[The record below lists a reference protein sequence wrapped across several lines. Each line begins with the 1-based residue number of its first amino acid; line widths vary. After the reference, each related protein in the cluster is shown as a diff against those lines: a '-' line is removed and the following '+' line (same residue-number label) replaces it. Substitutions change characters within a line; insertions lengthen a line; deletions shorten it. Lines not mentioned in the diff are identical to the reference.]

1 MSLESFI
8 EKQYKQKESLFW
20 KLQVAGWLTFGAT
33 RALNSFAL
41 GDDINFQLIV
51 AVSVVSGFL
60 ITILLRLVYRKLRSS
75 NLPASTMVLSIISC
89 IVVCAVILSAI
100 DIWIVVQIYFIDLL
114 VNDFAGRSLYNVFV
128 LLIWTGAY
136 FIINYHFLL
145 LEEKEKTLQ
154 AVAQAHQ
161 SQLKMLRYQLNPH
174 FLFNTLNAISTL
186 VLTNQSKEANG
197 MLTKLSAFLRFSLVN
212 QPQQKITIEE
222 EVYALW
228 LYLDI
233 EKVRFQER
241 LKIDFNIADDAKQ
254 ALIPSLLL
262 QPLIENAIK
271 YAIAPM
277 EDGGTIS
284 LSVKRDR
291 KILKILLCDTGP
303 GLPSEEEMK
312 KTRDDSSGVGLAN
325 TKTRLLELYPGN
337 HNIAINNREEGGLQI
352 FIALPFETA
361 AEGKETNE

>member
-1 MSLESFI
+1 MENFI

-20 KLQVAGWLTFGAT
+20 KLQIAGWLAFGAT

-41 GDDINFQLIV
+41 GDDINFQIIV
-51 AVSVVSGFL
+51 AASVISGFI
-60 ITILLRLVYRKLRSS
+60 ITVILRLIYRKLRQS
-75 NLPASTMVLSIISC
+75 NLPASTMVLSVITC
-89 IVVCAVILSAI
+89 IVISAIILSVI
-100 DIWIVVQIYFIDLL
+100 DIWIVVQIYFIDLQ
-114 VNDFAGRSLYNVFV
+114 VNEFAGRTLYDVFV

-145 LEEKEKTLQ
+145 LEQKEMTLQ

-161 SQLKMLRYQLNPH
+161 SQLQMLRYQLNPH

-186 VLTNQSKEANG
+186 VLGEQTKEANG

-233 EKVRFQER
+233 EKVRFQDR
-241 LKIDFNIADDAKQ
+241 LKTDFNVTEEANH

-277 EDGGTIS
+277 ENGGIIS
-284 LSVKRDR
+284 LNVEKNDNRLS
-291 KILKILLCDTGP
+291 ITMCDNGP
-303 GLPSEEEMK
+303 GLNETGEKPIYDEK
-312 KTRDDSSGVGLAN
+312 SSGVGLAN
-325 TKTRLLELYPGN
+325 TKNRLKELYPSD
-337 HNIAINNREEGGLQI
+337 HNIDIKNREEGGVKI
-352 FIALPFETA
+352 SIDIPFEL
-361 AEGKETNE
+361 KENETE

>member
-1 MSLESFI
+1 MENFI

-20 KLQVAGWLTFGAT
+20 KLQIAGWLAFGAT

-41 GDDINFQLIV
+41 GDDINFQFIV
-51 AVSVVSGFL
+51 AASVISGFI
-60 ITILLRLVYRKLRSS
+60 ITVILRLIYRKLRQS
-75 NLPASTMVLSIISC
+75 NLPASTMVLSVITC
-89 IVVCAVILSAI
+89 IVISAIILSVI
-100 DIWIVVQIYFIDLL
+100 DIWIVVQIYFIDLQ
-114 VNDFAGRSLYNVFV
+114 VNEFAGRTLYDVFV

-145 LEEKEKTLQ
+145 LEQKEMTLQ

-161 SQLKMLRYQLNPH
+161 SQLQMLRYQLNPH

-186 VLTNQSKEANG
+186 VLGEQTKEANG

-233 EKVRFQER
+233 EKVRFQDR
-241 LKIDFNIADDAKQ
+241 LKTDFNVTEEANH

-277 EDGGTIS
+277 ENGGTIS
-284 LSVKRDR
+284 LNVEKNDNRLS
-291 KILKILLCDTGP
+291 ITMCDNGP
-303 GLPSEEEMK
+303 GLNETGEKPIYDEN
-312 KTRDDSSGVGLAN
+312 SSGVGLAN
-325 TKTRLLELYPGN
+325 TKNRLKELYPSD
-337 HNIAINNREEGGLQI
+337 HNIDIKNREEGGVKI
-352 FIALPFETA
+352 SIDIPFEL
-361 AEGKETNE
+361 KENETE

>member
-1 MSLESFI
+1 MENFI

-20 KLQVAGWLTFGAT
+20 KLQIAGWLAFGAS

-41 GDDINFQLIV
+41 GDDINFQIIV
-51 AVSVVSGFL
+51 AASVISGFI
-60 ITILLRLVYRKLRSS
+60 ITVILRLIYRKLRQS
-75 NLPASTMVLSIISC
+75 NLPASTMILSVITC
-89 IVVCAVILSAI
+89 IVISAIILSVI
-100 DIWIVVQIYFIDLL
+100 DIWIVVQIYFIDLQI
-114 VNDFAGRSLYNVFV
+114 NEFAGRTLYDVFV

-145 LEEKEKTLQ
+145 LEQKEMTLQ

-186 VLTNQSKEANG
+186 VLSKQNKEANG

-233 EKVRFQER
+233 EKIRFQDR
-241 LKIDFNIADDAKQ
+241 LNIDFDVSDDAKN

-277 EDGGTIS
+277 ENGGTIQ

-291 KILKILLCDTGP
+291 KILKIILCDTGP
-303 GLPSEEEMK
+303 GLPDKEDQ
-312 KTRDDSSGVGLAN
+312 KTIDPNSSGVGLAN
-325 TKTRLLELYPGN
+325 TRNRLNELYPN
-337 HNIAINNREEGGLQI
+337 DHNISINSRKEGGLQI
-352 FIALPFETA
+352 FIALPYEEA
-361 AEGKETNE
+361 AKEKGKDE

>member
-1 MSLESFI
+1 MENFI

-20 KLQVAGWLTFGAT
+20 KLQIAGWLAFGAT

-41 GDDINFQLIV
+41 GDDINFQIIV
-51 AVSVVSGFL
+51 AASVISGFI
-60 ITILLRLVYRKLRSS
+60 ITVILRLIYRKLRQS
-75 NLPASTMVLSIISC
+75 NLPASTMVLSVITC
-89 IVVCAVILSAI
+89 IVISAIILSVI
-100 DIWIVVQIYFIDLL
+100 DIWIVVQIYFIDLQ
-114 VNDFAGRSLYNVFV
+114 VNEFAGRTLYDVFV

-145 LEEKEKTLQ
+145 LEQKEMTLQ

-161 SQLKMLRYQLNPH
+161 SQLQMLRYQLNPH

-186 VLTNQSKEANG
+186 VLGEQTKEANG

-233 EKVRFQER
+233 EKVRFQDR
-241 LKIDFNIADDAKQ
+241 LKTDFNVTEQANH

-277 EDGGTIS
+277 ENGGIIS
-284 LSVKRDR
+284 LNVEKNDNRLS
-291 KILKILLCDTGP
+291 ITMCDNGP
-303 GLPSEEEMK
+303 GLNETGEKPIYDEK
-312 KTRDDSSGVGLAN
+312 SSGVGLAN
-325 TKTRLLELYPGN
+325 TKNRLKELYPSD
-337 HNIAINNREEGGLQI
+337 HNIDIKNREEGGVKI
-352 FIALPFETA
+352 SIDIPFEL
-361 AEGKETNE
+361 KENETE

>member
-1 MSLESFI
+1 MDSLENFI

-20 KLQVAGWLTFGAT
+20 KLQIAGWLAFGAT

-51 AVSVVSGFL
+51 AASSISGF
-60 ITILLRLVYRKLRSS
+60 IVTVFLRLIYRRLRKG
-75 NLPASTMVLSIISC
+75 NLPASTMILSVISC
-89 IVVCAVILSAI
+89 IVISAVILSAI
-100 DIWIVVQIYFIDLL
+100 DIWIVVQIYFIDLQI
-114 VNDFAGRSLYNVFV
+114 NEFAGRTLYDVFV
-128 LLIWTGAY
+128 LLIWSGAY

-145 LEEKEKTLQ
+145 LEQKEMTLQ
-154 AVAQAHQ
+154 AVAQAHE

-222 EVYALW
+222 EVYATW

-233 EKVRFQER
+233 EKVRFQDR
-241 LKIDFNIADDAKQ
+241 LTINFNINDDAKQ

-277 EDGGTIS
+277 EDSGAIS
-284 LSVKRDR
+284 LDVNRDGN
-291 KILKILLCDTGP
+291 ILKIILYDTGP
-303 GLPSEEEMK
+303 GLSNIEDQNIIKPQS
-312 KTRDDSSGVGLAN
+312 TGVGLVN
-325 TKTRLLELYPGN
+325 TKNRLLELYPNN
-337 HNIAINNREEGGLQI
+337 HTINIKNRDEGGLQI
-352 FIALPFETA
+352 FIALPFEV
-361 AEGKETNE
+361 KED

>member
-1 MSLESFI
+1 MENFI

-20 KLQVAGWLTFGAT
+20 KLQIAGWLAFGAT

-41 GDDINFQLIV
+41 GDDINFQIIV
-51 AVSVVSGFL
+51 AASVISGFI
-60 ITILLRLVYRKLRSS
+60 ITVILRLIYRKLRQS
-75 NLPASTMVLSIISC
+75 NLPASTMVLSVITC
-89 IVVCAVILSAI
+89 IVISAIILSVI
-100 DIWIVVQIYFIDLL
+100 DIWIVVQIYFIDLQ
-114 VNDFAGRSLYNVFV
+114 VNEFAGRTLYDVFV

-145 LEEKEKTLQ
+145 LEQKEMTLQ

-161 SQLKMLRYQLNPH
+161 SQLQMLRYQLNPH

-186 VLTNQSKEANG
+186 VLGEQTKEANG

-233 EKVRFQER
+233 EKVRFQDR
-241 LKIDFNIADDAKQ
+241 LKTDFNVTEEANH

-277 EDGGTIS
+277 ENGGIIS
-284 LSVKRDR
+284 LNVEKNDNRLS
-291 KILKILLCDTGP
+291 ITMCDNGP
-303 GLPSEEEMK
+303 GLNETGEKPIYDEK
-312 KTRDDSSGVGLAN
+312 SSGVGLAN
-325 TKTRLLELYPGN
+325 TKNRLKELYPSD
-337 HNIAINNREEGGLQI
+337 HNIDIKNREEGGVKI
-352 FIALPFETA
+352 SIDIPFELK
-361 AEGKETNE
+361 EKETE

>member
-1 MSLESFI
+1 MENFI

-20 KLQVAGWLTFGAT
+20 KLQIAGWLAFGAT

-41 GDDINFQLIV
+41 GDDINFQIIV
-51 AVSVVSGFL
+51 AASVISGFI
-60 ITILLRLVYRKLRSS
+60 ITVILRLIYRKLRQS
-75 NLPASTMVLSIISC
+75 NLPASTMVLSVITC
-89 IVVCAVILSAI
+89 IVISAIILSVI
-100 DIWIVVQIYFIDLL
+100 DIWIVVQIYFIDLQ
-114 VNDFAGRSLYNVFV
+114 VNEFAGRTLYDVFV

-145 LEEKEKTLQ
+145 LEQKEMTLQ

-161 SQLKMLRYQLNPH
+161 SQLQMLRYQLNPH

-186 VLTNQSKEANG
+186 VLGEQTKEANG

-233 EKVRFQER
+233 EKVRFQDR
-241 LKIDFNIADDAKQ
+241 LKTDFNVSEEANH

-277 EDGGTIS
+277 ENGGTIS
-284 LSVKRDR
+284 LNVEKKDDR
-291 KILKILLCDTGP
+291 LSITMCDNGP
-303 GLPSEEEMK
+303 GLNETGEKPIYDEK
-312 KTRDDSSGVGLAN
+312 SSGVGLAN
-325 TKTRLLELYPGN
+325 TKNRLKELYPSD
-337 HNIAINNREEGGLQI
+337 HNIDIKNREEGGVKI
-352 FIALPFETA
+352 SIDIPFEL
-361 AEGKETNE
+361 KENETE